1 MRLQGPEWCRFSLA
15 VLSHRETHTH
25 THTHTHTSFLLSLF
39 LSFRKFE
46 GNQMRSKMYRRCDHK
61 IAIVLELLDTQPS
74 TQPTAQSPSGSS
86 GSDGSSSSGS
96 ARQWLTQPPPP
107 SLPSP
112 NRLALPANP
121 SRPSSSSGH
130 IHLICLLTAWRGPPR
145 RSQRSRPH
153 TLHPQRPASAPPE
166 VHIGA
171 STRRLPACPM
181 QAQAHQL

>member
-25 THTHTHTSFLLSLF
+25 THTPLFFF
-39 LSFRKFE
+39 LSFSLSAD
-46 GNQMRSKMYRRCDHK
+46 SKATKCVQRC
-61 IAIVLELLDTQPS
+61 IVVATIKPQSYLNYLTHSPPHSQR
-74 TQPTAQSPSGSS
+74 QQSPSGSS
-86 GSDGSSSSGS
+86 GSGGSSSSGS

-112 NRLALPANP
+112 NRLTLPANP

-153 TLHPQRPASAPPE
+153 TPHPQRPASAPPE